1 MSKHKRSAKRAQ
13 AAEVVGAEPKDT
25 SPSIKQRDKLAKP
38 VHIRNH
44 YPITPKQQQLIDIIL
59 NKEAQI
65 VFVNGP
71 AGTAK
76 TLIGVYAGL
85 LLLNDKK
92 VSDLLYVR
100 SAIESA
106 SKSLGYLSG
115 PLDEKFEPYVM
126 PLKDKL
132 NELLTKPDIE
142 YLLHDKRIEGIPIN
156 FLRGSSHNVK
166 YILAD
171 EVQNM
176 DAKELLTLITRL
188 GRFSK
193 LVLCGDNL
201 QSDINGRSGFMRFFD
216 LFNDDESRKRG
227 IHCFS
232 FTREDIVRNGL
243 LAYVMERVENMG
255 ATKPHGQ
262 DWQPAG

>member
-1 MSKHKRSAKRAQ
+1 MAKHSRRASVAK
-13 AAEVVGAEPKDT
+13 AAGAETKDK
-25 SPSIKQRDKLAKP
+25 SEWLGQRDKLKQP
-38 VHIRNH
+38 ITILPR
-44 YPITPKQQQLIDIIL
+44 YKITPKQKELLDIIL
-59 NKEAQI
+59 DKESKI

-76 TLIGVYAGL
+76 TLMGVYAGL
-85 LLLNDKK
+85 LLLNDKR
-92 VSDLLYVR
+92 VSDILYVR

-115 PLDEKFEPYVM
+115 PLDEKFEPYIM

-132 NELLTKPDIE
+132 KELLNKPDID

-171 EVQNM
+171 ETQNM
-176 DAKELLTLITRL
+176 DQKELLTLITRL

-193 LVLCGDNL
+193 LVLCGDAM

-216 LFNDDESRKRG
+216 LFNDDTSRAQG

-232 FTREDIVRNGL
+232 FTREDIVRNGIL
-243 LAYVMERVENMG
+243 KYVMERVENMPG
-255 ATKPHGQ
+255 AGKSSG
-262 DWQPAG
+262 DWHPA